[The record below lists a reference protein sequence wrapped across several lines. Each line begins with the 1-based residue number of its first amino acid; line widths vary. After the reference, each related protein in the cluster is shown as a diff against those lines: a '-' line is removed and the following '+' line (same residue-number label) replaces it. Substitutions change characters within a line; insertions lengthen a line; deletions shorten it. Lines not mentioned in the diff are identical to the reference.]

1 MYMHS
6 NTGAKQRLFN
16 VVVESQSYPSLTN
29 LDLYVAGGNAYNKAI
44 PIAVPNVV
52 VSDGFLTI
60 ALITLVDHAQISAIE
75 VVPA

>member
-1 MYMHS
+1 
-6 NTGAKQRLFN
+6 
-16 VVVESQSYPSLTN
+16 
-29 LDLYVAGGNAYNKAI
+29 
-44 PIAVPNVV
+44 V